1 MYLTKWQIQSVLS
14 QSKFKD
20 VLQKAIKGPSK
31 CMDTWEMCESHY
43 IRYIT
48 PNGIYVEET

>member
-31 CMDTWEMCESHY
+31 YMDTWD
-43 IRYIT
+43 T
-48 PNGIYVEET
+48 